1 MMKARMS
8 GHGPILLHSVS
19 YAGLWGQAALD
30 LEAFADKAAD
40 LGYQGVM
47 LMAKRPHFSVLDYDD
62 AACARLRRKLEARK
76 LSPVVIAGYT
86 NFTADLDHGEVPHR
100 EIQIEYV
107 TALAR
112 VAHAVGSDLIR
123 IYTGYE
129 HPAAAYGAQWKMV
142 VETLRECARRTAP
155 LGVTVGV
162 QNHHDIAAGY
172 EQMYDLIQA
181 VGEPNCR
188 AMFDAWSTF
197 LHGADLAGAA
207 RKLAPITVHTTIADY
222 QLRLRYR
229 YQPDV
234 VNYKPVTPLVQAVPM
249 GEGAIDYASFLRT
262 LIDSG
267 FDGSIAYEMCS
278 PLLGGGGMEN
288 LDRYARRFRE
298 WMAGI

>member
-1 MMKARMS
+1 MPVT
-8 GHGPILLHSVS
+8 GPVLLHSVS
-19 YAGLWGQAALD
+19 YAGLWGQEALD
-30 LEAFADKAAD
+30 LDAFADKAAD

-47 LMAKRPHFSVLDYDD
+47 LMAKRPHLSVLDYDD
-62 AACARLRRKLEARK
+62 AACARLRRKLESRG
-76 LSPVVIAGYT
+76 LGSTCIAGYT

-112 VAHAVGSDLIR
+112 LAHSVGSGLIR

-142 VETLRECARRTAP
+142 IEALRECARRAAP
-155 LGVTVGV
+155 LGVTIGV

-172 EQMYDLIQA
+172 EQMYDLIRA
-181 VGEPNCR
+181 VGEPNCQ

-197 LHGADLAGAA
+197 LHGADLAAAA
-207 RKLAPITVHTTIADY
+207 RKLAPVTVHTTIADY

-234 VNYKPVTPLVQAVPM
+234 VNYNPVTPLVQAVPM
-249 GEGAIDYASFLRT
+249 GEGAIDY
-262 LIDSG
+262 SG
-267 FDGSIAYEMCS
+267 FLNALSAGGFTGSIAYEMCS

-288 LDRYARRFRE
+288 LDRYARRFLE
-298 WMAGI
+298 WIALV